1 MENFQDRGVWIR
13 IRSLK
18 NAWIQIRFVLKG
30 RIRILSISDRIRNP
44 GHGFRKNQLINQV
57 EVCRKYPKKL
67 SFPKAIFLER
77 QRARRLVY
85 TIVNSPSVI
94 KQNNCGVRNKIV
106 NIYLTDS
113 PNVEILEGGSLPQDI
128 YFFHSKG
135 IIGNHSLFYFK
146 AVFSAKFKNA
156 YNIQILWEGKQSILR
171 LVCI

>member
-18 NAWIQIRFVLKG
+18 NAWIRIRFVLKG

-44 GHGFRKNQLINQV
+44 GHGFRKNQSINQV

-67 SFPKAIFLER
+67 SFPKANFLER

-106 NIYLTDS
+106 NIYLTD
-113 PNVEILEGGSLPQDI
+113 PPQDRI
-128 YFFHSKG
+128 FFHSKV
-135 IIGNHSLFYFK
+135 IICNQSLFYCEL
-146 AVFSAKFKNA
+146 VFSVKFKNLA
-156 YNIQILWEGKQSILR
+156 LALA
-171 LVCI
+171 LF